1 MARLMPGM
9 SDGERPRVLVVDDDS
24 NITAFLKRA
33 LAYEGYEVLV
43 ASDGASGLA
52 SARDF
57 PPDVV
62 VLDVMMPG
70 LDGIEVARRLRAG
83 ETETGRLP
91 ILMLTA
97 KDDVS
102 DRVQG
107 LDAGADDYLVKPF
120 ALEELTARIRALLR
134 RREPD
139 ASRILRFADLTVDTW
154 SREVRRNVG
163 TAQQREIQLTTK
175 EYELLVFFM
184 RHPRQV
190 LSKEQLLE
198 RVWGIDFEAETHV
211 LEVYVGYLRHKLED
225 PPFGGEPG
233 SRLIHTVRGAGYVLR
248 E

>member
-1 MARLMPGM
+1 M
-9 SDGERPRVLVVDDDS
+9 VDDDT

-33 LAYEGYEVLV
+33 LAYEGYDVLV

-70 LDGIEVARRLRAG
+70 IDGIEVARRLRAG
-83 ETETGRLP
+83 ESETGRLP

-139 ASRILRFADLTVDTW
+139 ASRVLRFADLTVDTW
-154 SREVRRNVG
+154 SREVRRNTG
-163 TAQQREIQLTTK
+163 TPQQREIQLTTK

-225 PPFGGEPG
+225 PPFGGEPC

>member
-1 MARLMPGM
+1 MTPVDRA
-9 SDGERPRVLVVDDDS
+9 DRPRILVVDDDS
-24 NITAFLKRA
+24 SITAFLKRA
-33 LAYEGYEVLV
+33 LAYEGYDVET
-43 ASDGASGLA
+43 AADGASGLA
-52 SARDF
+52 AARDV

-70 LDGIEVARRLRAG
+70 IDGIEVARRLRAG

-97 KDDVS
+97 KDEVT

-139 ASRILRFADLTVDTW
+139 ASRVLRFADLSVDTW
-154 SREVRRNVG
+154 SRDVRRNVG
-163 TAQQREIQLTTK
+163 TDTLREIQLTTK

-211 LEVYVGYLRHKLED
+211 LEVYVGYLRHKLESA
-225 PPFGGEPG
+225 PFGGEPG
-233 SRLIHTVRGAGYVLR
+233 TRLIHTVRGAGYVLR

>member
-1 MARLMPGM
+1 MTPGTP
-9 SDGERPRVLVVDDDS
+9 EQRARVLVVDDDA

-33 LAYEGYEVLV
+33 LAYEGYLV
-43 ASDGASGLA
+43 DTAADGPSGLA
-52 SARDF
+52 AARDA

-62 VLDVMMPG
+62 VLDVMLPG
-70 LDGIEVARRLRAG
+70 IDGIELARRLRAG
-83 ETETGRLP
+83 ETESGRLP

-97 KDDVS
+97 RDEVTH
-102 DRVQG
+102 RVQG

-134 RREPD
+134 RREPET
-139 ASRILRFADLTVDTW
+139 SRILRFADVTVDTS
-154 SREVRRNVG
+154 SREVRRG
-163 TAQQREIQLTTK
+163 TRDIQLTTK

-190 LSKEQLLE
+190 LSKDQLLE

-211 LEVYVGYLRHKLED
+211 LEVYVGYLRHKLD
-225 PPFGGEPG
+225 PNGRETQ
-233 SRLIHTVRGAGYVLR
+233 LIHTVRGAGYVLR